1 LKQGLKHELSLD
13 SRDEWLAAVLNN
25 FDEFLIDHAANE
37 KKASA
42 VALSM
47 IAHYPDKVNLVV
59 AMVDLAL
66 EELNHY
72 RQVLKLILKRGRIPG
87 PDEKDPYVNGII
99 KHIRRGPE
107 RYFLDRLLSAAV
119 IEARGAER
127 FNLVG
132 KALEDAELGTF
143 YQTLAQSEKNHFE
156 LFIELARTYF
166 PDEAIDTRWQEWLQ
180 IEAKILDSLVIRP
193 RLH

>member
-1 LKQGLKHELSLD
+1 LKHALKSD
-13 SRDEWLAAVLNN
+13 SRETWLETVLDN

-47 IAHYPDKVNLVV
+47 VSHYPDKVILVES
-59 AMVDLAL
+59 MLDLAL

-72 RQVLKLILKRGRIPG
+72 RQVMKLMLQRNLTAG
-87 PDEKDPYVNGII
+87 PDEKDPYVNAII
-99 KHIRRGPE
+99 KKIRRGPDY
-107 RYFLDRLLSAAV
+107 YFLDRLLSAAV

-127 FNLVG
+127 FDLLG
-132 KALEDAELGTF
+132 AALDEDSLRTF
-143 YQTLAQSEKNHFE
+143 YQTLARSEHNHHA
-156 LFIELARTYF
+156 LFINLAGTYF
-166 PDEAIDTRWQEWLQ
+166 PCGEVNDRWQEWLE
-180 IEAKILDSLVIRP
+180 IEATVLDSLTIRP

>member
-1 LKQGLKHELSLD
+1 MNHTLNHTLKLD
-13 SRDEWLAAVLNN
+13 SPDEWLEAVLND

-47 IAHYPDKVNLVV
+47 VSHYPDKPALVL

-72 RQVLKLILKRGRIPG
+72 RQVLKLMLSRDLIAT

-99 KHIRRGPE
+99 AKIRRGPDH
-107 RYFLDRLLSAAV
+107 YFIDRLLSAAV

-127 FNLVG
+127 FDLLG
-132 KALEDAELGTF
+132 GALEDPALARF
-143 YQTLAQSEKNHFE
+143 YNTLARSEQTHHE
-156 LFIELARTYF
+156 LFIDLAREYF
-166 PDEAIDTRWQEWLQ
+166 TDQEVGPRWQEWLQ
-180 IEAKILDSLVIRP
+180 IEASVIESLPIRP